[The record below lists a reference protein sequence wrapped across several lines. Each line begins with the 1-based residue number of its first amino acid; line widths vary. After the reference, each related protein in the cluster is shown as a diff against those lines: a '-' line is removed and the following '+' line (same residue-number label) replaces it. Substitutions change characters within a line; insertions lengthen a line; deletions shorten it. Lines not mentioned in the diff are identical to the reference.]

1 MRSYEF
7 ESQAQ
12 VAFNA
17 FNLAKPWAL
26 VKIPDDITP
35 LVQFIKSNCTPWL
48 SLKTRTPLYRGI
60 SHHGSGHKAETA
72 FILPV
77 RKDRKPLDSTVGMH
91 KVFNQ
96 LIAMAGGTA
105 NRSNSMFTTPVY
117 SNAITYGMGF
127 IVMPIGEFHYTWA
140 DGVYDWYREYKSP
153 AIVDKF
159 FKDSLDKQAIYK
171 SLWAEV
177 EGGASGS
184 KHNPEV
190 PDMFFDA
197 SNYDVSKI
205 KKIIQC
211 DTGMHD
217 ALRDEYTE
225 IMVQCN
231 SALYM
236 NQMCYDYI
244 KDELR

>member
-117 SNAITYGMGF
+117 SNAILHTGWGSLLCPLGSSITLGPTGYM
-127 IVMPIGEFHYTWA
+127 IGTGNTRVRLLLISSSRTPWTSKQYTNHC
-140 DGVYDWYREYKSP
+140 GPRLRV
-153 AIVDKF
+153 V
-159 FKDSLDKQAIYK
+159 
-171 SLWAEV
+171 
-177 EGGASGS
+177 
-184 KHNPEV
+184 
-190 PDMFFDA
+190 
-197 SNYDVSKI
+197 
-205 KKIIQC
+205 
-211 DTGMHD
+211 
-217 ALRDEYTE
+217 LRDPSITPKFRICSLMRA
-225 IMVQCN
+225 IMM
-231 SALYM
+231 YP
-236 NQMCYDYI
+236 
-244 KDELR
+244 K